1 MASFNLAQR
10 WARLQAGS
18 SLTAVEAGDDLV
30 STPTVGGYR
39 FAAGTGTLVS
49 GTVAV
54 ATGLNTVV
62 GFSANVNR
70 STGVATGVTE
80 VNAIWVGSITTG
92 SVTVTGS
99 FNSFVTGAA
108 TLSASGTSSFYW
120 IAFGT

>member
-10 WARLQAGS
+10 WARLQRGVA
-18 SLTAVEAGDDLV
+18 LPIEASDDLV

>member
-10 WARLQAGS
+10 WARLQRGVA
-18 SLTAVEAGDDLV
+18 LPIEASDDLV

-62 GFSANVNR
+62 GFSANVSR
-70 STGVATGVTE
+70 TTTSTGAGAGETA
-80 VNAIWVGSITTG
+80 AIWVGAITTG
-92 SVTVTGS
+92 SVVVSGAFHSAT
-99 FNSFVTGAA
+99 TGAA
-108 TLSASGTSSFYW
+108 TVGASGTSSFYW